1 MEKQENLNKK
11 NGKKNFLI
19 VFHLFYCE
27 ISGNIKKKQMS
38 IKEGVWIVKT
48 LVKCKK

>member
-1 MEKQENLNKK
+1 MEKQEKFKNCKK
-11 NGKKNFLI
+11 KYFLI
-19 VFHLFYCE
+19 VYHLFYCG
-27 ISGNIKKKQMS
+27 ILGNKIKQMS